1 MYHKTDVLGLQEL
14 LREKF
19 YFWAGN
25 GSCME
30 DIWKSYKDI
39 IFEGIKRY
47 VAHKILGKNPD
58 PEYYNKEV
66 KSLKVKVRKMYDRR
80 KLGQPYQRELKRL
93 SKGLLVAKKKAQE
106 TFLSSVYKTKA
117 DAGQS
122 STSMSNVVKEIE
134 KIFRRSRTIMERS
147 LQIH

>member
-1 MYHKTDVLGLQEL
+1 VYHKTDVLALQAF

-25 GSCME
+25 CSCVE

-47 VAHKILGKNPD
+47 VPHKILGKNPD

-66 KSLKVKVRKMYDRR
+66 KRLKVKVRKMYNKR
-80 KLGQPYQRELKRL
+80 KLGQPY
-93 SKGLLVAKKKAQE
+93 
-106 TFLSSVYKTKA
+106 
-117 DAGQS
+117 
-122 STSMSNVVKEIE
+122 
-134 KIFRRSRTIMERS
+134 
-147 LQIH
+147 